1 MGLQIYIL
9 AGGKSSR
16 MGEDKGLIMHNGK
29 ALVRHVID
37 AAIPLGTPIK
47 FIGAPATYHRFG
59 YDSIQDK
66 IAAQG
71 PAGGILSALTDST
84 SEKVLVL
91 PCDMPGIRT
100 SWLRLL
106 VEKSSALD
114 VLISESKSG
123 AEPLCG
129 VYSCSIR
136 DRWEKSMLNGVLKLT
151 DLIGQFDNGTLKVS
165 EFPFKD
171 QNMFANINTP
181 ADLEK
186 LQEQHGLKV
195 IVFGRLVEVLGSRS
209 LDIPEVESVGEL
221 KQYFSKNFEGFD
233 SLTYSV
239 AINQVIA
246 SDEDIITHGSEVAL
260 LPPFSGG

>member
-1 MGLQIYIL
+1 MELQIYIL

-16 MGEDKGLIMHNGK
+16 MGEDKGLIMHNGI

-59 YDSIQDK
+59 YDSIQD
-66 IAAQG
+66 
-71 PAGGILSALTDST
+71 ST

-106 VEKSSALD
+106 IEKSSAMD

-165 EFPFKD
+165 EFPFED

-209 LDIPEVESVGEL
+209 LYIPAVETVGDL
-221 KQYFSKNFEGFD
+221 KQYFSKNFVGFD

-239 AINQVIA
+239 AVNQVIA
-246 SDEDIITHGSEVAL
+246 SDEDIIAHGSEVAL